1 MLGLFYFYI
10 MKVNR
15 PIDLKKLIFEK
26 ISQEQIFRYYY
37 PYKFKLNERCLS
49 CFQKENNPSMIIGT
63 KSNTGDIIF
72 KCFNSK
78 HQGDCIVFVMQYFN
92 IDYIDALE
100 KIAEDFGL
108 KECSNIKYESIIKEL
123 PKQEIIKQK
132 KSPDIVVLS
141 RNFNKNELSYWN
153 NYYQNISDLKR
164 ENIYVP
170 KKIWINKNPMYFNST
185 ELIFCYYYPK
195 LDKWKIYKP
204 FAKKNEKWLS
214 NVPLQTSWGIN
225 NINKE
230 NNTII
235 AKSLKDY
242 MVLLKIYP
250 HIVGVQNESIA
261 AFSNDFVEKL
271 KNNSKN
277 IYYGGDSDAP
287 GKAASYL
294 ITNEFE
300 FKHVNPIDE
309 LLPDIK
315 DFSDWAKKEGLDKI
329 QNHLINKNIL

>member
-1 MLGLFYFYI
+1 
-10 MKVNR
+10 MKIKKQV
-15 PIDLKKLIFEK
+15 DLKDLIFEK
-26 ISQEQIFRYYY
+26 VSQEQIFRFYY
-37 PYKFKLNERCLS
+37 PYKFTLNQRCLS

-63 KSNTGDIIF
+63 KSQSGDIVF
-72 KCFNSK
+72 KCFNSSHK
-78 HQGDCIVFVMQYFN
+78 GDCISFVMQLFN
-92 IDYIDALE
+92 LDYIDSLE

-108 KECSNIKYESIIKEL
+108 KESSNIKYEQIIKEL
-123 PKQEIIKQK
+123 PKTTIIKQK
-132 KSPDIVVLS
+132 KAPDIVVS
-141 RNFNKNELSYWN
+141 IRSFNSDELNYWN
-153 NYYQNISDLKR
+153 DYYQDISDLKR

-185 ELIFCYYYPK
+185 ELVFCYYYPK

-204 FAKKNEKWLS
+204 FVKKNEKWLS

>member
-1 MLGLFYFYI
+1 
-10 MKVNR
+10 
-15 PIDLKKLIFEK
+15 
-26 ISQEQIFRYYY
+26 
-37 PYKFKLNERCLS
+37 
-49 CFQKENNPSMIIGT
+49 MIIGT
-63 KSNTGDIIF
+63 KSQSGDIVF
-72 KCFNSK
+72 KCFNSSHK
-78 HQGDCIVFVMQYFN
+78 GDCISFVMQLFN
-92 IDYIDALE
+92 LDYIDSLE

-108 KECSNIKYESIIKEL
+108 KESSNIKYEQIIKEL
-123 PKQEIIKQK
+123 PKTTIIKQK
-132 KSPDIVVLS
+132 KAPDIVVS
-141 RNFNKNELSYWN
+141 IRSFNSDELNYWN
-153 NYYQNISDLKR
+153 DYYQDISDLKR

-185 ELIFCYYYPK
+185 ELVFCYYYPK

-204 FAKKNEKWLS
+204 FVKKNEKWLS